1 MDRTKKYI
9 GVVGASTCPPEIY
22 KLAEEVG
29 AEIAK
34 AEAILICGGLG
45 GVMEAVCK
53 GAKEHGGITIGILPG
68 VNKYEANP
76 YVDFPVPTGLG
87 EGRNVLIVRSADVL
101 IAISGG
107 YGTLSEIGFSLRLGK
122 PVVSLGSWDVSD
134 EILKAETPKQAVSL
148 ALAQLKK
155 FEYV

>member
-1 MDRTKKYI
+1 MDSTKKYI
-9 GVVGASTCPPEIY
+9 GVIGASSCPPEIC

-53 GAKEHGGITIGILPG
+53 GAKEQGGITIGILPG
-68 VNKYEANP
+68 VNKDEANP

-107 YGTLSEIGFSLRLGK
+107 YGTLSEVGFALRLGK
-122 PVVSLGSWDVSD
+122 PLVSLGSWDVSD
-134 EILKAETPKQAVSL
+134 EILKAETPKQAVNL
-148 ALAQLKK
+148 ALTQLKK
-155 FEYV
+155 LEYV